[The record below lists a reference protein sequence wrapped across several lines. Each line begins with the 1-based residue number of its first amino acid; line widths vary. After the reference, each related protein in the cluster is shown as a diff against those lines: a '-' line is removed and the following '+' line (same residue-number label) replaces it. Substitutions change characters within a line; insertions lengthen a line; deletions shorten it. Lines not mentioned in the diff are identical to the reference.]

1 MKILLTDYQYK
12 VLNEA
17 ISNNKII
24 IKYLKKLRNRF
35 DDDTP
40 FILIK
45 NYLQEIG
52 VPKEKIVD
60 LYFAFINNYRENIK
74 DYDAITNLNLEH
86 INLLSK
92 IKNIID
98 GTDPNKILTPDLFK
112 GVTYEYDI
120 EKEAIFFYMDE
131 AEYAEKYS
139 NMTGY
144 EWVSSHA
151 NHGSNNFDS
160 EDSEEARYISGWF
173 SKDCYDI
180 LNRIE
185 KLLGIEGVYDFDTE
199 GVFIDFL
206 TEYKLDDSI
215 IDNFLYNV
223 GYDRAVEQEKAANEL
238 LSEMKFPLIW
248 YGRNYAMEVIYE
260 KLYDYL
266 LEHPVVID
274 FADLLSN
281 DDLNDEVDG
290 DEYVMEAR
298 YDNFSSASTATNELE
313 TDMQKLYDTIE
324 ENLPNYR
331 NLSMI
336 TKLGFKKTK
345 NRFGLDKDK
354 LEYKYKK
361 NGYSKIITISQI
373 NPSEGIAEMEYI
385 YGEPNNINLTV
396 YKGKIFLDNLYKY
409 VTQYEMPGLK

>member
-35 DDDTP
+35 DDGTP

-60 LYFAFINNYRENIK
+60 LYFVFINNYRENIK

-215 IDNFLYNV
+215 INNFLYNV

-281 DDLNDEVDG
+281 DDLNDKVDG

-298 YDNFSSASTATNELE
+298 YDNFSSASTSTNELE

-336 TKLGFKKTK
+336 TKLGFEKPD
-345 NRFGLDKDK
+345 NRLAKEKGIMVY
-354 LEYKYKK
+354 EYKK
-361 NGYSKIITISQI
+361 NGYSKKITLSNI
-373 NPSEGIAEMEYI
+373 NPAEGTAEMEYI

>member
-12 VLNEA
+12 ILNEA
-17 ISNNKII
+17 ISNIKII

-35 DDDTP
+35 DDETP
-40 FILIK
+40 FFYIK

-52 VPKEKIVD
+52 VPKEKIID

-74 DYDAITNLNLEH
+74 DYDTITNLNLEH

-120 EKEAIFFYMDE
+120 EKDAIFFYME
-131 AEYAEKYS
+131 ETEYANKYS
-139 NMTGY
+139 NMNGY
-144 EWVSSHA
+144 EWVLA
-151 NHGSNNFDS
+151 NANNGSNNFDS
-160 EDSEEARYISGWF
+160 ENSEEARYISGWF
-173 SKDCYDI
+173 SKECYDI
-180 LNRIE
+180 LDRIE
-185 KLLGIEGVYDFDTE
+185 KVLGIEGVYDFDDE
-199 GVFIDFL
+199 GVFINFL
-206 TEYKLDDSI
+206 TEYKLDYSI
-215 IDNFLYNV
+215 ISNFLYNI

-248 YGRNYAMEVIYE
+248 YGRGYAMEVNYE

-266 LEHPVVID
+266 LGHPVIID

-281 DDLNDEVDG
+281 DDLNDKVDG
-290 DEYVMEAR
+290 DINVMEAR
-298 YDNFSSASTATNELE
+298 YDNFSSASTATDELE
-313 TDMQKLYDTIE
+313 IDIQKLYDIIE
-324 ENLPNYR
+324 ENLPNYI

-336 TKLGFKKTK
+336 TKLGF
-345 NRFGLDKDK
+345 RVDKDK
-354 LEYKYKK
+354 MEYKYKK

>member
-35 DDDTP
+35 DDETP

-74 DYDAITNLNLEH
+74 DYDTITNLNLEH

-92 IKNIID
+92 IKNIIN

-112 GVTYEYDI
+112 GVTYKYDI

-215 IDNFLYNV
+215 INNFLYNI

-281 DDLNDEVDG
+281 DDLNDYVDG

-336 TKLGFKKTK
+336 TKLGFKKTN
-345 NRFGLDKDK
+345 NRFGSDKDK
-354 LEYKYKK
+354 LEYIYNK